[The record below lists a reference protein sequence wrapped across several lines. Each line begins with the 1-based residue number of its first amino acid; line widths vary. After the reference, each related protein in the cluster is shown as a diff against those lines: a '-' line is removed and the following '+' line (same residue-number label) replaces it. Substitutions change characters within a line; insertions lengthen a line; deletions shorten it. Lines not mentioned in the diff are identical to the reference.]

1 MKSSLIL
8 LLCTLCFNL
17 FAQDWKETVNQARR
31 LYQKG
36 DYKEALKYYKR
47 AEQLAPNDV
56 DLSQEIGQ
64 TAYKANDF
72 KTAAE
77 NFERLANHAKT
88 KQKEIQARTSLGE
101 SRMQQQDYQSA
112 IDAYKD
118 VLRLDPDNEKARQRY
133 MEAKRLL
140 EQQKKQQDKKDKENK
155 DNQDQNNQDQQN
167 NKDKDK
173 SKQDQKDQ
181 QSQGNKSEKQKLE
194 DKETER
200 KLDEFS
206 KQEQHTKKRLDG
218 SKGTTGGNKARKDW

>member
-1 MKSSLIL
+1 M
-8 LLCTLCFNL
+8 FG
-17 FAQDWKETVNQARR
+17 QDWKETVNQARR
-31 LYQKG
+31 LYKKG

-72 KTAAE
+72 KTASE
-77 NFERLANHAKT
+77 HFEHLAKTAKT
-88 KQKEIQARTSLGE
+88 KQKEIQAKTNLGE
-101 SRMQQQDYQSA
+101 SRMKQQDYQGA
-112 IDAYKD
+112 IDTYKD
-118 VLRLDPDNEKARQRY
+118 VLRLDQDNEKARQRL

-155 DNQDQNNQDQQN
+155 NQNKDNQDQDQQN
-167 NKDKDK
+167 KSDQDKKEQQNK
-173 SKQDQKDQ
+173 KQQDQ

-218 SKGTTGGNKARKDW
+218 SKGTTGGSKARKDW